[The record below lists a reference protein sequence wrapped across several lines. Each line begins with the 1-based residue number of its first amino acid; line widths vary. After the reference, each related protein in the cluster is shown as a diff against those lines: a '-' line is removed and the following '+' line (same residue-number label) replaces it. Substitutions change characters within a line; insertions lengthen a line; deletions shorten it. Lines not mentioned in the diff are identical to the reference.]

1 MDYSLL
7 VGIEVLD
14 NQSNNQMSVS
24 DIHRIGAERRSEY
37 GDQEEKVFIDIGE
50 KMSKKHCF
58 VSGNCVYH
66 FAIIDYL

>member
-14 NQSNNQMSVS
+14 NQSNNRMSVS
-24 DIHRIGAERRSEY
+24 EIHRIGAARSSVN
-37 GDQEEKVFIDIGE
+37 GDQEEEVVIDIGE